1 MKGMIL
7 GSEPDPKKWPLRPGP
22 TGGLSIGPTHAVT
35 VPRIQAAAGCAD
47 RPVARQ
53 VIRSSGDLLRTRV
66 AVFEDYDQIT
76 RLQIRNGLVVRS
88 YEDWLSLWSQPRAAT
103 SCSWAVD
110 ARYRSYSLRIMSCLM
125 KQKEIDLFACTTVS
139 SASEPSYRDAFRF
152 SKASAG
158 TWDNASFWI
167 TNYRGFSKSA

>member
-1 MKGMIL
+1 MHQASRERQRDAREQGDA
-7 GSEPDPKKWPLRPGP
+7 EP
-22 TGGLSIGPTHAVT
+22 A
-35 VPRIQAAAGCAD
+35 
-47 RPVARQ
+47 
-53 VIRSSGDLLRTRV
+53 
-66 AVFEDYDQIT
+66 
-76 RLQIRNGLVVRS
+76 
-88 YEDWLSLWSQPRAAT
+88 
-103 SCSWAVD
+103 WAVD